1 MDYCIRKLLGLT
13 EENFITDENWLEIMT
28 ENHETVHKIK
38 GTWTDSCTSC
48 LYCSSENVIK
58 HSPMEHK
65 IRIPHLFGSK
75 TILDLKVQRFIC
87 KDCRKTWVADCP
99 LVPKNSNISYNLEC
113 QIMLYLKE
121 NFSRRTIAKLL
132 SISDK
137 TVERVMKK
145 FKIKTMQRY
154 NYLPKVLCLDEFR
167 GVRTQQGKMNF
178 ICLDGENRQLI
189 DILPGRTLHELISFF
204 MKFPRK
210 QRLKVKYLVM
220 DMNASYQNLIK
231 TVFPNAV
238 IVVDRFHIVQHMNRN
253 FNQLRVVIMK

>member
-13 EENFITDENWLEIMT
+13 EENFITDENWLETVT
-28 ENHETVHKIK
+28 ENHEIVYKVK
-38 GTWTDSCTSC
+38 GTWTNTCTSC
-48 LYCSSENVIK
+48 PHCSSKTIIK

-65 IRIPHLFGSK
+65 IRIPHLFGHK

-87 KDCRKTWVADCP
+87 KDCCKTWVADCP
-99 LVPKNSNISYNLEC
+99 LVPKNSNISYDLAC

-121 NFSRRTIAKLL
+121 NFSRKTIAKLL

-167 GVRTQQGKMNF
+167 GVKTQQGKMNF
-178 ICLDGENRQLI
+178 ICLDGENCQLI
-189 DILPGRTLHELISFF
+189 DILPGRTLHELI
-204 MKFPRK
+204 
-210 QRLKVKYLVM
+210 
-220 DMNASYQNLIK
+220 
-231 TVFPNAV
+231 
-238 IVVDRFHIVQHMNRN
+238 
-253 FNQLRVVIMK
+253 